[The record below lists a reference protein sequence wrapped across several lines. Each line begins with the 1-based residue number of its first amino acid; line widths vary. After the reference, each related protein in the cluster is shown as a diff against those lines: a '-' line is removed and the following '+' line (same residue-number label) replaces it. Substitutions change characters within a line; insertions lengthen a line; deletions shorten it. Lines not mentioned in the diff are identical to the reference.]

1 MEDVMRRFENS
12 VSLQRTAWLAAV
24 FLLCAPLP
32 AAGQDKAL
40 TIAQSVLAQSQAG
53 APSATLTL
61 EDAVRIALENQPRI
75 KQAIERVRAQEAVLG
90 QEMAAY
96 YPSVRFQQSYGSGA
110 SGRPVQ
116 REQEGSTQANL
127 DFTLYNFGKREGA
140 VQSERDTLY
149 AQRFNYSATMNDT
162 IFGVRQAYY
171 QYLAVEALV
180 RVREEAVK
188 SRDLLVNQARGFF
201 EVGTRAKIDVARAES
216 NLYSARADLIAAQNG
231 AQIGLANLKNA
242 MGVDQ
247 LPGRPVLPAQLPTP
261 LPILTLDEARETA
274 FVTRPELKSFEAQR
288 KAQDQR
294 IATARRGHLPDLV
307 FGADVGRA
315 GSGPS
320 SHFRWPFF
328 WDVGVSL
335 TIPIFDGLRTTYEVQ
350 EELRNYY
357 LIRAQEEE
365 QKQAVALEV
374 ESSYLRIVEAEGRIK
389 ANDAALAAARENFEL
404 ANGRYQVGVGTIIEV
419 TDAQSTYTDAQT
431 RYIQSVYDYK
441 IAEAQLT
448 RAIGER

>member
-1 MEDVMRRFENS
+1 VD
-12 VSLQRTAWLAAV
+12 
-24 FLLCAPLP
+24 
-32 AAGQDKAL
+32 
-40 TIAQSVLAQSQAG
+40 
-53 APSATLTL
+53 
-61 EDAVRIALENQPRI
+61 
-75 KQAIERVRAQEAVLG
+75 
-90 QEMAAY
+90 
-96 YPSVRFQQSYGSGA
+96 
-110 SGRPVQ
+110 
-116 REQEGSTQANL
+116 
-127 DFTLYNFGKREGA
+127 
-140 VQSERDTLY
+140 
-149 AQRFNYSATMNDT
+149 
-162 IFGVRQAYY
+162 
-171 QYLAVEALV
+171 ALV

-216 NLYSARADLIAAQNG
+216 NFYSARADLIAAQNG

-261 LPILTLDEARETA
+261 LPILTLDEARA
-274 FVTRPELKSFEAQR
+274 AAYVTRPELKSFEAQR

-294 IATARRGHLPDLV
+294 IATARRGHLPDLAV
-307 FGADVGRA
+307 GADVGRE
-315 GSGPS
+315 GSSINPPG
-320 SHFRWPFF
+320 HFRWNAF
-328 WDVGVSL
+328 WEVGVSL
-335 TIPIFDGLRTTYEVQ
+335 TIPIFDGLRTTYQVQ

-365 QKQAVALEV
+365 RKQAVALEV

-404 ANGRYQVGVGTIIEV
+404 ATGRYQVGVGTIIEV

-431 RYIQSVYDYK
+431 RYIQSVYDHK
-441 IAEAQLT
+441 IAEAQLA